1 VRVSDLSLETLTA
14 DVAVLSACD
23 TAVGPQVA
31 SEGPVGLES
40 TLLARGARAV
50 VASLWPVSDE
60 MSAQLMTDFYRHLV
74 QDSMSAPA
82 ALGGAM
88 RTVMSRERSSD
99 PALWATF
106 QVSVTALGTAGQLDE
121 PRH

>member
-1 VRVSDLSLETLTA
+1 
-14 DVAVLSACD
+14 
-23 TAVGPQVA
+23 
-31 SEGPVGLES
+31 VGLES

-74 QDSMSAPA
+74 QESMSAPA

-106 QVSVTALGTAGQLDE
+106 QVSVTALGTAGRPDE
-121 PRH
+121 PQH